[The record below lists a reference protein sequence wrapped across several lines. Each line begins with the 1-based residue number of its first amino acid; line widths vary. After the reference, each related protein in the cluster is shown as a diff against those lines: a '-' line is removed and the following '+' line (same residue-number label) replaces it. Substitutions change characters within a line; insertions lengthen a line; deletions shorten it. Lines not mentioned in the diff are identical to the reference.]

1 MTEELP
7 ISIHSDDMLRIQFGK
22 LNSILTKLEAQLNFQ
37 TMTASWYGDEEQV
50 ADINLM
56 LLSNE
61 HYQEQIRQS
70 TAGTV
75 FSFADDVTCYIQKE
89 TDTVKCYIALTD
101 SEISLLEEHDK
112 LLPGFIDKK
121 LTKVLNLVASEL
133 KLPLI

>member
-70 TAGTV
+70 TTGTV
-75 FSFADDVTCYIQKE
+75 FSFADDVTCYIQTE
-89 TDTVKCYIALTD
+89 PDTVECYIALTD